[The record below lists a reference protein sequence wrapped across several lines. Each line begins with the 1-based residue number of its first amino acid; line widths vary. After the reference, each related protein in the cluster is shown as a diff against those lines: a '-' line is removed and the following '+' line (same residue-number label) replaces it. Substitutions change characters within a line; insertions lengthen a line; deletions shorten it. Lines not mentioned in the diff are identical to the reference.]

1 MIDYSK
7 LSDRELTDLWKPKN
21 ISKIDKLKDYTE
33 ELVHR
38 IKLLDATKN
47 KEIVSLLKSKK
58 KLEAEEI
65 KLKEQILALVIINES
80 YF

>member
-7 LSDRELTDLWKPKN
+7 LSDRELTDLGKPKN